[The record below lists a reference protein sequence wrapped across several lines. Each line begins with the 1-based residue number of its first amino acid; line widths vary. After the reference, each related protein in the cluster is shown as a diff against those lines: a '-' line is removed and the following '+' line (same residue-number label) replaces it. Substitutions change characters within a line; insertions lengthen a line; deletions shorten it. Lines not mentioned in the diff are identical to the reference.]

1 MTILR
6 LSGGEDVRTVLQ
18 WRRDLI
24 KVLQGLNLTT
34 PQAKVKVITTIMSG
48 TPQTMFEAKI
58 QNMSV
63 NCDGSSYRSCRS

>member
-18 WRRDLI
+18 WRRDLT

-34 PQAKVKVITTIMSG
+34 PQAKVKVIKS
-48 TPQTMFEAKI
+48 QDHHHHHEWNAS
-58 QNMSV
+58 NDV
-63 NCDGSSYRSCRS
+63 